1 MLCFKCHCKACE
13 AAHALVV
20 SGDVEIS
27 IHYYYCYCC
36 LRLYVLCAVVVFCA
50 QTFSRARKIAFRV
63 KPNTLVVSC
72 DTTSGEERISLPI
85 QAELRLCS
93 TFFSV
98 SPVTCFRLFV
108 NELSLVRLCLF
119 ARRVCRILLRQ
130 FRTKERRSRVCSAFA
145 PRLPLTLPPAV
156 HDRMISVHVS
166 AAWHFSFVVC
176 CATFS
181 GERMIPVYVFL
192 TRYRCTVL
200 RNSRL

>member
-1 MLCFKCHCKACE
+1 MYCVLSSFSVLKLSAGPE
-13 AAHALVV
+13 RSLFALNPTP
-20 SGDVEIS
+20 SS
-27 IHYYYCYCC
+27 
-36 LRLYVLCAVVVFCA
+36 
-50 QTFSRARKIAFRV
+50 SRVTQLLV
-63 KPNTLVVSC
+63 KK
-72 DTTSGEERISLPI
+72 ISLPI

-119 ARRVCRILLRQ
+119 ARHVCRILLRQ

-200 RNSRL
+200 RNSRLWSIDSSGALDKRVLVTTGRARIPV